1 VAITVLLVDDHALVR
16 AGLARLI
23 ASLPGYEVVGEA
35 KDGYEALRLV
45 RELSPDVVL
54 LDITMP
60 RLNGLDACTRITSE
74 APQTNVILLSMH
86 NAEDF
91 AVRAANAGAKGY
103 VLKDSAPEELEDAL
117 RAVMQGKN
125 FFSPSIAGRSLGDAP
140 QAQGRELTAR
150 EREVLQSIAE
160 GYSTRETAERLHL
173 SAKTVET
180 HRMHIMRKL
189 EIFNIAGLTR
199 YAIRNGLI
207 QPES

>member
-1 VAITVLLVDDHALVR
+1 MAIRVLLVDDHALVR

-23 ASLPGYEVVGEA
+23 ASLPSYEVVGEA
-35 KDGYEALRLV
+35 KDGFEALRLV

-60 RLNGLDACTRITSE
+60 RLNGLDACTRITNE

-117 RAVMQGKN
+117 RSVMQGKS
-125 FFSPSIAGRSLGDAP
+125 FFSPSIAGGSPANAP
-140 QAQGRELTAR
+140 QAQGRDLTAR

-199 YAIRNGLI
+199 YAIRTGLI
-207 QPES
+207 QPEN

>member
-1 VAITVLLVDDHALVR
+1 VAISVLLVDDHALVR

-23 ASLPGYEVVGEA
+23 ASLPEYEVVGEA
-35 KDGYEALRLV
+35 KDGYEALALV
-45 RELSPDVVL
+45 HELMPDVVL

-60 RLNGLDACTRITSE
+60 RLNGLDACLRITSE

-91 AVRAANAGAKGY
+91 ALRAANAGAKGY
-103 VLKDSAPEELEDAL
+103 ILKDSAPEELEDAL
-117 RAVMQGKN
+117 KAVMQGKS
-125 FFSPSIAGRSLGDAP
+125 FFSPRIAGRAP
-140 QAQGRELTAR
+140 GSTHAARTRELTAR

-160 GYSTRETAERLHL
+160 GHSTRETAERLHL

-180 HRMHIMRKL
+180 HRLHIMRKL

-207 QPES
+207 QPEN

>member
-60 RLNGLDACTRITSE
+60 RLNGLDACKRITSE

-86 NAEDF
+86 NADDF
-91 AVRAANAGAKGY
+91 VVRAANAGAKGY

-117 RAVMQGKN
+117 IAVMQGKN
-125 FFSPSIAGRSLGDAP
+125 FFSPRITQGLPGNAP
-140 QAQGRELTAR
+140 QAQVRELTAR

-160 GYSTRETAERLHL
+160 GYSTREIAERLHL